1 MSSEPEAHEFKPD
14 WTLAPAACLREWMTE
29 NNLSVRVLAAAAVGR
44 AHADEAA
51 ELITEVLAC
60 KPLTE
65 VHARILAKGTG
76 ISEGFWRNYEHN
88 YRAGLAAGL
97 KDCTPEDSQP

>member
-1 MSSEPEAHEFKPD
+1 MSEVHEFKPD
-14 WTLAPAACLREWMTE
+14 WTLAPAACLREWMAE
-29 NNLSVRVLAAAAVGR
+29 NNLSVHVLATAAVGR

-51 ELITEVLAC
+51 RLIAEVLER

-65 VHARILAKGTG
+65 QHARILARGTG
-76 ISEGFWRNYEHN
+76 ISESFWRNYEHN

-97 KDCTPEDSQP
+97 KDCTND

>member
-1 MSSEPEAHEFKPD
+1 MSDIHEFKPD
-14 WTLAPAACLREWMTE
+14 WTLAPAAALREWKAE
-29 NNLSVRVLAAAAVGR
+29 NNLSTRVLAVAAVGR
-44 AHADEAA
+44 KRADEAA
-51 ELITEVLAC
+51 KLITEVLER

-76 ISEGFWRNYEHN
+76 ISESFWRNYEHN

-97 KDCTPEDSQP
+97 KDCTPDD